1 MNTQT
6 LKVDKGVDNDDSYQ
20 QTVDCLRNGGLV
32 AFPTETVYGLGAL
45 ATDSNAT
52 KQIFEAKGRPSDNP
66 LIVHIGTKEEVN
78 SYAAEIPHTARQLMD
93 AFWPGPLTLI
103 FNEKPGIIA
112 ESVTVG
118 RGTVGLRMPDHP
130 VALKLLRLLGG
141 PLAAPSANR
150 SGKPSPTK
158 ASHVAR
164 DLDGR
169 IPFILDGGAT
179 GVGVESTVIDM
190 TSTPPAIL
198 RPGGITVE
206 MIESVIGPVRS
217 ETRVEESEAP
227 RAPGMKY
234 MHYSPDAPVWLIEPD
249 RNQMEQAVQRL
260 MNEGKKVAIIGP
272 DEFKTDKPAWYF
284 ATGAHANPSQLA
296 AHLYDALRNCDETDA
311 DVILAV
317 EIPSEGM
324 GIAVMNRLN
333 KAANGKHFTD
343 YAIESSNLKTPID

>member
-6 LKVDKGVDNDDSYQ
+6 LKVDKGVDNHHSYQ

-45 ATDSNAT
+45 ATDPNAT
-52 KQIFEAKGRPSDNP
+52 KRIFEAKGRPSDNP

-78 SYAAEIPHTARQLMD
+78 TYAAEIPESALLLME

-103 FNEKPGIIA
+103 FNEKPGVIA

-118 RGTVGLRMPDHP
+118 LGTVGLRMPDHP

-150 SGKPSPTK
+150 SGKPSPTR

-190 TSTPPAIL
+190 TSNPPAIL
-198 RPGGITVE
+198 RPGGITVD
-206 MIESVIGPVRS
+206 MIEAVIGPVRS
-217 ETRVEESEAP
+217 ETRVEESDAP

-249 RNQMEQAVQRL
+249 RTQIEQAVKVL
-260 MNEGKKVAIIGP
+260 KDEGKKVAVIGP
-272 DEFKTDKPAWYF
+272 DELKTDKSSWYF
-284 ATGAHANPSQLA
+284 ATGAYADPSQLA
-296 AHLYDALRNCDETDA
+296 SNLYDVLRKCDETEA

-317 EIPSEGM
+317 EAPPEGM
-324 GIAVMNRLN
+324 GIAVMNRLK
-333 KAANGKHFTD
+333 KAADGKRF
-343 YAIESSNLKTPID
+343 SM

>member
-6 LKVDKGVDNDDSYQ
+6 LEVDKGVDNDYSYQ

-45 ATDSNAT
+45 ATDPDAT

-78 SYAAEIPHTARQLMD
+78 TYAAEIPETAHKLMD

-103 FNEKPGIIA
+103 FNEKPGVIA
-112 ESVTVG
+112 ENVTVG

-234 MHYSPDAPVWLIEPD
+234 KHYSPDAPVWLIEPD
-249 RNQMEQAVQRL
+249 QNQIERAVQHL

-272 DEFKTDKPAWYF
+272 DELKTDKPAWYF
-284 ATGAHANPSQLA
+284 ATGAHADPSQLA

-317 EIPSEGM
+317 ETPSEGM
-324 GIAVMNRLN
+324 GIAVMNRLK
-333 KAANGKHFTD
+333 KAADGKQFTD
-343 YAIESSNLKTPID
+343 YTIESSNMKTD

>member
-6 LKVDKGVDNDDSYQ
+6 LKVDKGVDNDASYQ

-45 ATDSNAT
+45 ATDPNAT

-78 SYAAEIPHTARQLMD
+78 TYAAEIPETAHKLMD

-103 FNEKPGIIA
+103 FNEKPGVIA

-217 ETRVEESEAP
+217 ETRAEESEAP

-234 MHYSPDAPVWLIEPD
+234 MHYAPDAPVWLIEPD
-249 RNQMEQAVQRL
+249 QNQIERAVQHL

-272 DEFKTDKPAWYF
+272 DELKTDKPAWYF
-284 ATGAHANPSQLA
+284 ATGAHADPSQLA
-296 AHLYDALRNCDETDA
+296 AHLYGALRNCDETDA

-333 KAANGKHFTD
+333 KAADGKQFTD
-343 YAIESSNLKTPID
+343 YTIESSNMKTD

>member
-1 MNTQT
+1 MNTRT
-6 LKVDKGVDNDDSYQ
+6 LKVDKDVDNIDSYQ

-45 ATDSNAT
+45 ATDPGAT
-52 KQIFEAKGRPSDNP
+52 KRIFEAKGRPSDNP

-78 SYAAEIPHTARQLMD
+78 EYAAEIPGSALRLME

-103 FNEKPGIIA
+103 FNEKPGVIA

-190 TSTPPAIL
+190 TVTPPAIL
-198 RPGGITVE
+198 RPGGVTAE

-217 ETRVEESEAP
+217 EIRVEESEAP

-234 MHYSPDAPVWLIEPD
+234 MHYSPDAPVWLIEP
-249 RNQMEQAVQRL
+249 NAKQIEQAVQDL
-260 MNEGKKVAIIGP
+260 MNEGKKVAVIGP
-272 DEFKTDKPAWYF
+272 DELKTDKPSWYF
-284 ATGAHANPSQLA
+284 ATGAYGDPHQLA
-296 AHLYDALRNCDETDA
+296 ANLYDALRNCDETEA

-317 EIPSEGM
+317 EVPSEGM
-324 GIAVMNRLN
+324 GLAVMNRLK
-333 KAANGKHFTD
+333 KAADGKRF
-343 YAIESSNLKTPID
+343 SNIKSDAQ

>member
-6 LKVDKGVDNDDSYQ
+6 LKVDKDVDNIDSYQ

-45 ATDSNAT
+45 ATNPDAT
-52 KQIFEAKGRPSDNP
+52 KRIFEAKGRPSDNP

-78 SYAAEIPHTARQLMD
+78 KYAAEIPESALRLME
-93 AFWPGPLTLI
+93 AYWPGPLTLI
-103 FNEKPGIIA
+103 FNEKPGVIA

-158 ASHVAR
+158 ASHVSR

-190 TSTPPAIL
+190 TVTPPAIL
-198 RPGGITVE
+198 RPGGVTVE

-217 ETRVEESEAP
+217 EIRVEEAEAP

-234 MHYSPDAPVWLIEPD
+234 MHYSPDAPVWLIEP
-249 RNQMEQAVQRL
+249 NEKQIEQAVQAL
-260 MNEGKKVAIIGP
+260 INEGKKVAVIGP
-272 DEFKTDKPAWYF
+272 DELKTDKPSWYF
-284 ATGAHANPSQLA
+284 ATGAHADPHQLA
-296 AHLYDALRNCDETDA
+296 ANLYDALRNCDETEA

-317 EIPSEGM
+317 EVPSEGM
-324 GIAVMNRLN
+324 GLAVMNRLK
-333 KAANGKHFTD
+333 KAADGKQFSIIKSD
-343 YAIESSNLKTPID
+343 SQ

>member
-1 MNTQT
+1 MNTLT
-6 LKVDKGVDNDDSYQ
+6 LKVDKGVDNDESYQ

-45 ATDSNAT
+45 ATDPNAT

-78 SYAAEIPHTARQLMD
+78 TYAAEIPDTALQLMD

-103 FNEKPGIIA
+103 FNEKPGVIA

-249 RNQMEQAVQRL
+249 QNQIERAVQRL
-260 MNEGKKVAIIGP
+260 MSEGKKVAIIGP
-272 DEFKTDKPAWYF
+272 DELKTDKPAWYF
-284 ATGAHANPSQLA
+284 ATGAHADPSQLA

-333 KAANGKHFTD
+333 KAANGKQFTD
-343 YAIESSNLKTPID
+343 YAIESSNLNTPID

>member
-1 MNTQT
+1 MNTRM
-6 LKVDKGVDNDDSYQ
+6 LKVDNGVDNEDSYQ
-20 QTVDCLRNGGLV
+20 QSVDCLQNGGLV

-45 ATDSNAT
+45 ATDQEAT
-52 KQIFEAKGRPSDNP
+52 KRIFEVKGRPSDNP
-66 LIVHIGTKEEVN
+66 LIVHIGTKEEV
-78 SYAAEIPHTARQLMD
+78 STYAAEIPENALLLMD

-112 ESVTVG
+112 ENVTVG

-130 VALKLLRLLGG
+130 VALQLLRLLGG

-198 RPGGITVE
+198 RPGGVTVE
-206 MIESVIGPVRS
+206 MIEAVIGPVRS
-217 ETRVEESEAP
+217 EMRAEEAETP

-234 MHYSPDAPVWLIEPD
+234 MHYSPNAPVYLIEPD
-249 RNQMEQAVQRL
+249 LVQIEQAVRKLTAKGLQ
-260 MNEGKKVAIIGP
+260 VAVIGP
-272 DEFKTDKPAWYF
+272 DELKTDKPSWYF
-284 ATGAHANPSQLA
+284 ATGAYADPSQLA
-296 AHLYDALRNCDETDA
+296 MHLYDALRKCDETEA
-311 DVILAV
+311 NVILAV
-317 EIPSEGM
+317 EAPAEGM
-324 GIAVMNRLN
+324 GIAVMNRLK
-333 KAANGKHFTD
+333 KAADGKRFVD
-343 YAIESSNLKTPID
+343 